1 MDPNNIDKTVFRTHR
16 GHFEFLVMPFGLTNA
31 SSTFRSLMSG
41 ILKPFIKKY
50 VVVFFD
56 NILVF
61 SNSWVKHLQ
70 HVKQVFEV
78 FHEHKLALKR
88 PKCSF
93 GEDSVAYL
101 RHLISVADVTT
112 DPTKVTAIKAWS
124 HPRTFQALH
133 GFLGLTGY
141 YRKFITSYDEVA
153 APLTAL
159 LKKEAFHWSDAAEE
173 AFLHLKQAL
182 MMTPLLQMPDFSKLF
197 VIDLLNWFLFL
208 SSFVF
213 PLLFRHCFIP
223 VSLAHVVSSLAY
235 PNLLE
240 TKRLGC
246 CCCCCC
252 LRH

>member
-16 GHFEFLVMPFGLTNA
+16 GHFEFLVMPFGLTNV

-41 ILKPFIKKY
+41 ILKPFIRKS

-88 PKCSF
+88 HKCSF

-101 RHLISVADVTT
+101 RHLISVAGVAT

-197 VIDLLNWFLFL
+197 VVDYDA
-208 SSFVF
+208 SSAGFGVMLHQGDGVIAF
-213 PLLFRHCFIP
+213 FSRVMVPHHQKL
-223 VSLAHVVSSLAY
+223 LAY
-235 PNLLE
+235 ERELINFI
-240 TKRLGC
+240 KAVKNW
-246 CCCCCC
+246 
-252 LRH
+252 